1 MAASTWVSVVSASTT
16 RRSLAAL
23 SGTAGI
29 EPIVGTEAKELQTA
43 LGLVASGG
51 GVCIVPASVKRLGR
65 DDVRFIDL
73 DEPKMVSPIIM
84 SHRKNDTSALLLHL
98 VKLVRE
104 FDKWDAA
111 SGQAPSD
118 AV

>member
-29 EPIVGTEAKELQTA
+29 EPVVATEARELQTA

-73 DEPKMVSPIIM
+73 DEPKMASPIIM
-84 SHRKNDTSALLLHL
+84 SHRKNDTSTLLQQLI
-98 VKLVRE
+98 KLVRE
-104 FDKWDAA
+104 FDEWEA
-111 SGQAPSD
+111 SVG
-118 AV
+118 